1 MKYTNAFIIAFA
13 EAVYE
18 IVNDKEL
25 KFPAKVNYA
34 IQKNFKTLYSIYQ
47 ELEIERVRVCQ
58 EYSTGLENGV
68 YLFEDAEKRE
78 LAEKELNDLMVM
90 EQEVNIMKF
99 SIDALGDIELTSR
112 QMDVLMNMIKDDE
125 DGQE

>member
-1 MKYTNAFIIAFA
+1 MKYSNAFINAFA
-13 EAVYE
+13 ESEYE

-47 ELEIERVRVCQ
+47 ELETERVRVCQ

-78 LAEKELNDLMVM
+78 LAEKELNDLMTM
-90 EQEVNIMKF
+90 KQEVNIMKF
-99 SIDALGDIELTSR
+99 DIDALGDIELTSR
-112 QMDVLMNMIKDDE
+112 QMDVLMNMIKDE
-125 DGQE
+125 EGQE

>member
-1 MKYTNAFIIAFA
+1 MKYTNAFIAAFA

-47 ELEIERVRVCQ
+47 ELETERVRVCQ

-78 LAEKELNDLMVM
+78 LAEKELNDLMTM
-90 EQEVNIMKF
+90 EQDVNIMKF
-99 SIDALGDIELTSR
+99 DIDALGNMELTTR
-112 QMDVLMNMIKDDE
+112 QMDVLMQMIKDE
-125 DGQE
+125 GGQE